1 MKLYWMKKVANVF
14 LIMLLMPSIVFAHSG
29 GTDASGGHNSP
40 TGYHYHH
47 GYSAHQHTD
56 GICPY
61 EFNDATEHQYGS
73 SYSSAS
79 KNSFSS
85 YFEGYDKGK
94 VAGFENAKD
103 EYIPYIVGAAAVPS
117 VIGIGII
124 SKMKRMAYKRKES
137 ISQLISQEAECQN
150 RIKKLTSEA
159 KMLER
164 ANSERYQALIHKIQ
178 EAPLKKYGRTID
190 GDTTFDYLI
199 PEGVVI
205 NKMGLPEEE
214 YADKVQGDKYYVFA
228 SFSSNIC
235 HRKTCYHAK
244 SGYRTHVLIAK
255 DKYRACTICKP
266 TLPDLN
272 WYYEYLSLHQS
283 RQNYEEEQMIE
294 RNSIE

>member
-1 MKLYWMKKVANVF
+1 MRLYWMKKVVNVF
-14 LIMLLMPSIVFAHSG
+14 LITLLMPGIVFAHSG
-29 GTDASGGHNSP
+29 GTDASGGHDSP

-56 GICPY
+56 GVCPY
-61 EFNDATEHQYGS
+61 DFNDATEHQYGL

-79 KNSFSS
+79 ENSFSS
-85 YFEGYDKGK
+85 YSEGYDNGK
-94 VAGFENAKD
+94 MVGIKNAKD
-103 EYIPYIVGAAAVPS
+103 KYIPYIIGAAAVPS

-124 SKMKRMAYKRKES
+124 TKMKRTAHKRKES
-137 ISQLISQEAECQN
+137 ISQLTLQEKECQKRIEKLTLEAELL
-150 RIKKLTSEA
+150 KK
-159 KMLER
+159 
-164 ANSERYQALIHKIQ
+164 ANSESYQELIHKIQ
-178 EAPLKKYGRTID
+178 EGLLKRHGRTID

-228 SFSSNIC
+228 SFSSHIC
-235 HRKTCYHAK
+235 HRRTCYHAK
-244 SGYRTHVLIAK
+244 SGYRIHILIAK

-283 RQNYEEEQMIE
+283 RQNYEEAKMIE